1 VTNSAAADLPYLE
14 RAVALARRNLETGDG
29 GPFGAVVVLN
39 ERIVGEGSNQ
49 VLRSHDPTAHA
60 EIVAIRAA
68 SQALSRFH
76 LHGATLYTSCEPCPM
91 CLAAAHWAHIRRIVF
106 AADRHDAAAA
116 GFQDADLYEL
126 FEHPGVASAMRRER
140 RVLGEAQAVM
150 RAWAELPGR
159 TAY

>member
-1 VTNSAAADLPYLE
+1 
-14 RAVALARRNLETGDG
+14 
-29 GPFGAVVVLN
+29 
-39 ERIVGEGSNQ
+39 
-49 VLRSHDPTAHA
+49 
-60 EIVAIRAA
+60 
-68 SQALSRFH
+68 
-76 LHGATLYTSCEPCPM
+76 M